1 MVFFLISFSDF
12 ENGFRSSQWTAD
24 LLTLKSDRIARAFNI
39 SGSARAVALIYPRLL
54 TVFGH
59 TGFLHQ
65 LKSYAISGQIFGLI
79 SSFLSNR
86 HLRVV
91 QDGKLSQE
99 YRIIGGVPQQS
110 ILGPTLFLLFIDD
123 LTDDF
128 ICNIAIYDN
137 DLLSTL
143 NVIRHLICG
152 NN

>member
-1 MVFFLISFSDF
+1 M
-12 ENGFRSSQWTAD
+12 
-24 LLTLKSDRIARAFNI
+24 
-39 SGSARAVALIYPRLL
+39 
-54 TVFGH
+54 FGH

-86 HLRVV
+86 HLQVV

-123 LTDDF
+123 LTDDV